1 MNDERSERLK
11 SRYELK
17 NRNGADTSE
26 EFLEIIEEYIKDNPY
41 MTDTELWQFLLYEYW
56 KLYRGFPDMDPDINL
71 KHMLKY
77 LKELINEFES
87 IVHLN
92 ASKIDK
98 NVRFSKAEERHSIL
112 LESISDVIHEYVG
125 DYYESQNEKDE
136 ILLKKTESYIK
147 TLYKMDLV
155 NINISDYYCN
165 HMIPFYRYLHRKIH
179 EALNENNK
187 DVLRQVAALIA
198 NELLGLT

>member
-1 MNDERSERLK
+1 MDAKGIKNLRT
-11 SRYELK
+11 RYELK
-17 NRNGADTSE
+17 NRNSVDTSE

-41 MTDTELWQFLLYEYW
+41 MTDSELWQFVLYEYW
-56 KLYRGFPDMDPDINL
+56 KLCRGFSDMDAAINL

-77 LKELINEFES
+77 LKEMIKVFENTVYLKCS
-87 IVHLN
+87 EKWRKETLSKLEEMLN
-92 ASKIDK
+92 
-98 NVRFSKAEERHSIL
+98 IL

-136 ILLKKTESYIK
+136 TLSKKAESYIK
-147 TLYKMDLV
+147 TLYKMDIA
-155 NINISDYYCN
+155 NINITDYYCN
-165 HMIPFYRYLHRKIH
+165 HMIPFYRYLHKKIH

-187 DVLRQVAALIA
+187 DVLRQVAVLIA